1 MTFLV
6 RNFVFPD
13 CRLVIDFPSLTVK
26 TKARQR
32 KSILSLRSSAD
43 RAAHYRNEHVNRYKS
58 IEPHPIS
65 FCLIFFS
72 ATVAIVSF
80 ALYIGYPVSEIKY
93 AYYNCHSDRPFFSF
107 PERYLLR
114 VPVRLL
120 ITSPYLP
127 SY

>member
-26 TKARQR
+26 AKARQR

-43 RAAHYRNEHVNRYKS
+43 RAAHYRNEHVNRYES
-58 IEPHPIS
+58 IEQHPIS
-65 FCLIFFS
+65 FFLTFFS

-80 ALYIGYPVSEIKY
+80 ALYIGFPVSEIKY
-93 AYYNCHSDRPFFSF
+93 AYYNAALTNHSVLFQNDIYYACP
-107 PERYLLR
+107 
-114 VPVRLL
+114 
-120 ITSPYLP
+120 
-127 SY
+127 